1 MGLFELIFGKQKK
14 NPQGSVFGLLNG
26 YTAAFT
32 TFDGEIYEAELVRSA
47 IDAKA
52 RHISKLKVE
61 MHGSANMILKN
72 KLKHA
77 PNEWQTW
84 SQLLYRIS
92 TILDSKNNAF
102 IVPVLECNEVQGITV
117 VEPAL
122 YELID
127 VQGEPWIRFTFNNG
141 SKAAIEL
148 SRVGIMTRFQNKSDY
163 FGETNDAL
171 MPTMQLINI
180 QNQTIEESAKNAAT
194 YSFMANVNNFAKAE
208 DLAKERKRFSEKNLR
223 KGNGGLLLFPNT
235 YSNVQQVKPTT
246 FSLDANQMEV
256 IKSNVYGYFGVNEN
270 VIQNK
275 AIGDELD
282 AFFNGSIEP
291 FAIQLEE
298 VLTKMLFTTLEQS
311 NGNHAHVVSNRLQY
325 MTTNEKVSFAT
336 TAQQM
341 GMMKINEYRELFN
354 LEPLCDE
361 VGEQIPARGEY
372 YNVTNGKKLGE
383 SKGENDGE

>member
-1 MGLFELIFGKQKK
+1 MGLFDLIFGKQKK
-14 NPQGSVFGLLNG
+14 NPQGGVFGLLNG
-26 YTAAFT
+26 YAAAFT

-102 IVPVLECNEVQGITV
+102 IVPVLECNEVQGITA
-117 VEPAL
+117 VEPEL

-127 VQGEPWIRFTFNNG
+127 VQGKPWIRFTFNSG

-163 FGETNDAL
+163 FGESNDAL

-194 YSFMANVNNFAKAE
+194 YSFMANINNFAKAE
-208 DLAKERKRFSEKNLR
+208 DLAKERKRFSK
-223 KGNGGLLLFPNT
+223 
-235 YSNVQQVKPTT
+235 
-246 FSLDANQMEV
+246 
-256 IKSNVYGYFGVNEN
+256 
-270 VIQNK
+270 
-275 AIGDELD
+275 
-282 AFFNGSIEP
+282 
-291 FAIQLEE
+291 
-298 VLTKMLFTTLEQS
+298 
-311 NGNHAHVVSNRLQY
+311 
-325 MTTNEKVSFAT
+325 
-336 TAQQM
+336 
-341 GMMKINEYRELFN
+341 
-354 LEPLCDE
+354 
-361 VGEQIPARGEY
+361 
-372 YNVTNGKKLGE
+372 
-383 SKGENDGE
+383 